1 MLGSSTTFNEDDQKF
16 RSFFQKR
23 YDSIEDLRTKLEG
36 VFIVTMKWLLD
47 EVFRQDNHE
56 GKTEAEIQ
64 QDEFEEEYA
73 QDIEDAIAQM

>member
-1 MLGSSTTFNEDDQKF
+1 
-16 RSFFQKR
+16 
-23 YDSIEDLRTKLEG
+23 
-36 VFIVTMKWLLD
+36 MKWLLD

>member
-1 MLGSSTTFNEDDQKF
+1 
-16 RSFFQKR
+16 
-23 YDSIEDLRTKLEG
+23 
-36 VFIVTMKWLLD
+36 MKWLLD
-47 EVFRQDNHE
+47 EVFKQDRHE